1 MLSFVDLDKTIETF
15 IHEDKYRV
23 YALESEYLINLSNEL
38 KKYDLKAFYIEDIVL
53 GKANKNFFWINDV
66 DDKEISIIIT
76 TMKYHNE
83 NKWTIRFKSFNEKA
97 IAEGDFHKDIYACF
111 EPKQFAKLCYDLKQI
126 AKDDMKLIK
135 FKNSIFNG

>member
-97 IAEGDFHKDIYACF
+97 IAE
-111 EPKQFAKLCYDLKQI
+111 
-126 AKDDMKLIK
+126 
-135 FKNSIFNG
+135 